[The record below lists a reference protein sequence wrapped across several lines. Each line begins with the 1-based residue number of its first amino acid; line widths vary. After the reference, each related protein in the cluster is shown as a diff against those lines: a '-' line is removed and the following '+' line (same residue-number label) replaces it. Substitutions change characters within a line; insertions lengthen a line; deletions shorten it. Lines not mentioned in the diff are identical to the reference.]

1 MADWRDAGNPFKMAA
16 LTEQGVQAMILV
28 GRYLSPFVRRVAV
41 TMTLYG
47 IPFERRA
54 LSAVKDGDAVRGFNP
69 LGRVP
74 ALVLDDGETLIDS
87 GAILDYLDASVGPER
102 ALTPATDA
110 ARRRVLRLVALAT
123 GAAEKSVAAVYE
135 RQRRP
140 ADKVYPEWAEKC
152 EAQARAGMTALEN
165 VAGDGWLIDGRLTQA
180 DVSAVCVYDFAN
192 VMLPGLL
199 EARAYPKLAALVARA
214 SALDAF
220 ATTHP
225 SRE

>member
-1 MADWRDAGNPFKMAA
+1 
-16 LTEQGVQAMILV
+16 MILV

-41 TMTLYG
+41 TMKLHG
-47 IPFERRA
+47 IPFERRV
-54 LSAVKDGDAVRGFNP
+54 LSTLKDGDAIRGFNP

-74 ALVLDDGETLIDS
+74 ALVLDDGETLIES
-87 GAILDYLDASVGPER
+87 GAILDYLDEWVGFER
-102 ALTPATDA
+102 ALTPPSGA

-123 GAAEKSVAAVYE
+123 GAAEKTVAAAYE

-140 ADKVYPEWAEKC
+140 ADKIHPPWAEQC
-152 EAQARAGMTALEN
+152 EAQARAGFAALEAA
-165 VAGDGWLIDGRLTQA
+165 AGDGWLVDGRLTQA
-180 DVSAVCVYDFAN
+180 DVSAVCAYDFAH

-199 EARAYPKLAALVARA
+199 EARAYPKLAGLAARA
-214 SALDAF
+214 AALDAF

>member
-1 MADWRDAGNPFKMAA
+1 
-16 LTEQGVQAMILV
+16 MILV
-28 GRYLSPFVRRVAV
+28 GRYLSPFVRRVAA
-41 TMTLYG
+41 TMMLYG
-47 IPFERRA
+47 IPFERRV

-74 ALVLDDGETLIDS
+74 ALVLDDGETLIES
-87 GAILDYLDASVGPER
+87 GAILDYLDQRVGPER
-102 ALTPATDA
+102 ALTPTSGT
-110 ARRRVLRLVALAT
+110 ARRRALRLVAFAT

-140 ADKVYPEWAEKC
+140 ANKVHPPWAEHC
-152 EAQARAGMTALEN
+152 EAQARAGFAALEAA
-165 VAGDGWLIDGRLTQA
+165 AGDGWLVDGRLTQA
-180 DVSAVCVYDFAN
+180 DVSAVCAYDFAN

-199 EARAYPKLAALVARA
+199 EARAYSKLAGLAARA
-214 SALDAF
+214 AALDAF